1 MERPFFISSHL
12 QKQVFGRS
20 RQAQRPCQL
29 VELHDGNRDQNRLYR
44 PREYCVALRSKRE
57 QRIDL
62 PAPLRRSDRKLARQP
77 YP

>member
-29 VELHDGNRDQNRLYR
+29 VFSVIFIVDVEIVLILAMSLLFWVLFILEFICSINYR
-44 PREYCVALRSKRE
+44 K
-57 QRIDL
+57 I
-62 PAPLRRSDRKLARQP
+62 
-77 YP
+77 